1 MTLASIRQ
9 SIKDIIDSP
18 GTDSFF
24 SDTMLNRMINQSY
37 KRMVVRIQ
45 KKFSSYYLK
54 QSTITLIADTYL
66 YDLPSDAVAVED
78 IYDSDGNSLLAG
90 NKREFGV
97 VDNSGSPAYY
107 DFFGNHVWLNP
118 VPDST
123 GTLSINYSYMPA
135 DLGSNNE
142 TPDFPIADCAQLV
155 VLDVAIACKVRDEA
169 SASALKVLY
178 NDLEKDILSLLIA
191 RNMRE
196 TRRVRGGL
204 NSFGA
209 TDV

>member
-1 MTLASIRQ
+1 MTLAGIRQ
-9 SIKDIIDSP
+9 AIKDILDSP

-37 KRMVVRIQ
+37 KKMVMKIQ
-45 KKFSSYYLK
+45 KKFAGYYLK
-54 QSTITLIADTYL
+54 QSTLSLVAGTYL
-66 YDLPSDAVAVED
+66 YDLPTDAVAVDD
-78 IYDSDGNSLLAG
+78 ITNADGESLYAG
-90 NKREFGV
+90 NKREFAV
-97 VDNSGSPAYY
+97 VDNSGDPVYY

-123 GTLSINYSYMPA
+123 GTLSINYSYMPP

-142 TPDFPIADCAQLV
+142 TPDFPIADCSQLV
-155 VLDVAIACKVRDEA
+155 VLDVAIACKVRDES

-204 NSFGA
+204 NNFGA
-209 TDV
+209 TDI